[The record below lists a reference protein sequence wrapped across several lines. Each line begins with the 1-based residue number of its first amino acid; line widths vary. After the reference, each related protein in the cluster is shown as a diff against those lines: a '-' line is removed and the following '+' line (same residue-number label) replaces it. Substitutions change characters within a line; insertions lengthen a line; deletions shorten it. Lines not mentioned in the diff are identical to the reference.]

1 MTPFAYRPLMLA
13 GFILFALPACAATPP
28 DASMATTSSSMA
40 VDLGP
45 STRIPTTRLAM
56 ADAGVGRGAGHE
68 TSVTVPR
75 AQPVQLARDG
85 GTDAHATGTVNSVNA
100 AQHKINL
107 SHTPIPS
114 IGWPAMTMDFA
125 VTPTVDLTRVRPG
138 SRVNFS
144 MQKGKG
150 GMYEVQSIEP
160 AGAGQ

>member
-1 MTPFAYRPLMLA
+1 MTPFASRPVMLA
-13 GFILFALPACAATPP
+13 SVILLALPACAATPP
-28 DASMATTSSSMA
+28 DAPMATATSSIA

-56 ADAGVGRGAGHE
+56 AGAGRE
-68 TSVTVPR
+68 TSRAVPR
-75 AQPVQLARDG
+75 AEPVQLVHDG
-85 GTDAHATGTVNSVNA
+85 GNDAQATGTVNSVDA

-125 VTPTVDLTRVRPG
+125 VAPSVDLTRIKPG

-144 MQKGKG
+144 IQKGKG
-150 GMYEVQSIEP
+150 GMYEVQSVQP

>member
-1 MTPFAYRPLMLA
+1 MPPFASRPLLLA
-13 GFILFALPACAATPP
+13 GIILLALPACAATSP
-28 DASMATTSSSMA
+28 DASVVPAGSPMAI
-40 VDLGP
+40 DLGP

-56 ADAGVGRGAGHE
+56 AGVSRESTRA
-68 TSVTVPR
+68 VPR
-75 AQPVQLARDG
+75 AEPVQLVHDG
-85 GTDAHATGTVNSVNA
+85 GSDAHATGTVNSIDA

-125 VTPTVDLTRVRPG
+125 VAPSVDLTRIKPG

-144 MQKGKG
+144 IQKGKG
-150 GMYEVQSIEP
+150 GMYEVQSVQP

>member
-1 MTPFAYRPLMLA
+1 MTPFASRPLMLA
-13 GFILFALPACAATPP
+13 GIILLALPACAATPP
-28 DASMATTSSSMA
+28 DASVVASSSSIA

-56 ADAGVGRGAGHE
+56 AGAGHD
-68 TSVTVPR
+68 TSRTAPPVGPV
-75 AQPVQLARDG
+75 QPVHDG
-85 GTDAHATGTVNSVNA
+85 GNDAHATGTVNSVDA

-125 VTPTVDLTRVRPG
+125 VAPSVDLTRVKPG

-144 MQKGKG
+144 IQKGKG
-150 GMYEVQSIEP
+150 GMYEVQTVQP